1 MVRCNKHNVEENAKI
16 DLNLIFGKYG
26 EVGACRCEQCRKVYI
41 DVKGLKSGDLGT
53 LTKNYKLSNQ
63 HKYIDLP
70 KTLYVLNNNHFSK
83 LLSKSKN
90 LIYISE
96 FTADNYEKT
105 INIVTRYDP
114 DNDRY
119 YISKNI
125 LTKKMLRIVDK
136 YQIKLIYFNNINQ
149 LDLINDIDNIPD
161 IFYVIESSQ
170 LTKLENRI
178 ILEDKTNFVDKKGN
192 IYSINAKYNKNENV
206 YYISKKDYI
215 DCKDVLNELS
225 IKVIQVNNM
234 NAFVEN
240 YKYHDMPSKM
250 FLLDKCDLQRLTD
263 ELSLIECAG
272 FIDNNKNDYY
282 IPTKYDKKNRKYYIT
297 YGTSETFLNT
307 LKKLNIELEELNLD
321 DNINLDNVYNSV
333 DFENFKQSKR
343 VAEAYKSANIVYNP
357 YQYLPWLYLYNENC
371 SNILISD
378 EVGLGKTIEAGI
390 LINQEIHDHPN
401 NNILIVCPAFLKN
414 KWRDE
419 LKQKFY
425 LNASIFNEEDSNN
438 KLMIL
443 PVSRLK
449 RFNEE
454 NKIHYHMV
462 IVDEAHYFKN
472 SKSARYT
479 HLSNLLQ
486 KNKSNHKVFM
496 SATPINN
503 TANDYYS
510 ISKLLDKQFAI
521 TSTTKRQAYIDIHKR
536 NVKEVY
542 VDLNENEQNIYDVT
556 DALDPFSGTIYR
568 HIGSSCLYALK
579 KYAEKYSN
587 DESEVKQE
595 LRNSLEELLSS
606 DYDDLNEIES
616 FHDNLSKYAL
626 SGVDS
631 KLKKLNELIESIEDK
646 KIVIFSHYIETLKY
660 LKSELSQE
668 YRCEYIY
675 GNNFSNNNVFT
686 DKKNRFKDAKTWF
699 DQKDLSEKTILI
711 CSDSCKE
718 GIDLDEASCLIN
730 YDLPFNPSIL
740 EQRIGRIDRMCQKQ
754 DMTIFN
760 FHVNDT
766 YDDRLHM
773 ILSSKLLIINYYSE
787 YGVGNPLSIVEDG
800 TSPFDKF
807 IMYFRKHEKLSLTND
822 DYSVIKKILRKVD
835 VKVKKDVNQTEI
847 LQLLVENKNKIIDLF
862 DDKEIDLLTEEQLRI
877 QKDILDKKLGFPS
890 HNSGALSFD
899 SCSKRNLAETIN
911 NNPYLRIKLS
921 CIINDYE
928 RKIKD
933 IEDTGNP
940 MILSEVD
947 IKSSLLFSSNAAEK
961 DVFIS
966 SDVIEILKTAGAKVY
981 AN

>member
-16 DLNLIFGKYG
+16 DLDLIFGKYG
-26 EVGACRCEQCRKVYI
+26 VVGACRCEECKTIYI
-41 DVKGLKSGDLGT
+41 DASGPKSGYLGT
-53 LTKNYKLSNQ
+53 LAKSYKLFNK
-63 HKYIDLP
+63 HECYEIP
-70 KTLYVLNNNHFSK
+70 KELYVLNHNHFKK
-83 LLSKSKN
+83 LPKILD
-90 LIYISE
+90 LISVDE
-96 FTADNYEKT
+96 FTIKNYGVIRLFAK
-105 INIVTRYDP
+105 YDP
-114 DNDRY
+114 ENARY
-119 YISKNI
+119 YISKSFCSKKLLELIDKLEIRLIYVSNI
-125 LTKKMLRIVDK
+125 NKLDSYKNI
-136 YQIKLIYFNNINQ
+136 IKLPN
-149 LDLINDIDNIPD
+149 L
-161 IFYVIESSQ
+161 FYVLHSKDLKQLESKITLQGIE
-170 LTKLENRI
+170 R
-178 ILEDKTNFVDKKGN
+178 FVDKNGN
-192 IYSINAKYNKNENV
+192 IRSIHAKYSNELKT
-206 YYISKKDYI
+206 YYISEYTYLDIKEILD
-215 DCKDVLNELS
+215 NLS
-225 IKVIQVNNM
+225 VNVIHINDLKSFNGI
-234 NAFVEN
+234 
-240 YKYHDMPSKM
+240 YKYYDIPSKIYV
-250 FLLDKCDLQRLTD
+250 LDKRQLKKISKNISLQNRS
-263 ELSLIECAG
+263 E
-272 FIDNNKNDYY
+272 FIDKNTNYYY
-282 IPTKYDKKNRKYYIT
+282 IPSKYDDKDNKYYIT
-297 YGTSETFLNT
+297 YGTRDTCLELLETLGV
-307 LKKLNIELEELNLD
+307 EMEELQDTLENVELD
-321 DNINLDNVYNSV
+321 DIYKNIKIDNL
-333 DFENFKQSKR
+333 KQSKR

-371 SNILISD
+371 PNVLISD

-390 LINQEIHDHPN
+390 LISEEIHDHPN
-401 NNILIVCPAFLKN
+401 NNILIICPAFLKN

-425 LNASIFNEEDSNN
+425 LNASIINDDDSNN

-443 PVSRLK
+443 PISRLK

-503 TANDYYS
+503 TENDYHS

-542 VDLNENEQNIYDVT
+542 VDLSENEQNIYDVT

-616 FHDNLSKYAL
+616 FNDTLSKYTL

-631 KLKKLNELIESIEDK
+631 KLEKLIELIESIEDK

-686 DKKNRFKDAKTWF
+686 DKKSRFKDAKIWF
-699 DQKDLSEKTILI
+699 DQQDLNEKTILI

-718 GIDLDEASCLIN
+718 GIDLDEASSLIN

-800 TSPFDKF
+800 ISPFDKF
-807 IMYFRKHEKLSLTND
+807 IMYFRKNANLSLTND

-862 DDKEIDLLTEEQLRI
+862 DDKEIDVLTEEQLRI
-877 QKDILDKKLGFPS
+877 QKDILDKKLDFPS

-899 SCSKRNLAETIN
+899 SSTKRNLAKTIN
-911 NNPYLRIKLS
+911 DNPYLRIKLS

-966 SDVIEILKTAGAKVY
+966 SDVIEVLKTAGAKVY

>member
-16 DLNLIFGKYG
+16 DLDLIFGKYG
-26 EVGACRCEQCRKVYI
+26 VVGACRCEQCRKVYI
-41 DVKGLKSGDLGT
+41 DVKGPKSGFLGT
-53 LTKNYKLSNQ
+53 LPKNYKLTNQ
-63 HKYIDLP
+63 HKYYDLP
-70 KTLYVLNNNHFSK
+70 KTLYVLNNNPFSK
-83 LLSKSKN
+83 LLSKFTN

-96 FTADNYEKT
+96 FTVDNYEKT

-149 LDLINDIDNIPD
+149 LDLINDIETIPD

-178 ILEDKTNFVDKKGN
+178 ILEDKSNFVDKKGN
-192 IYSINAKYNKNENV
+192 IHSINAKYNRNENV
-206 YYISKKDYI
+206 YYISKQDYI
-215 DCKDVLNELS
+215 FCKDVLNELS
-225 IKVIQVNNM
+225 IKVIHVNNM
-234 NAFVEN
+234 NAFVGN
-240 YKYHDMPSKM
+240 YKYHDIPSKI
-250 FLLDKCDLQRLTD
+250 FVLDKCDLHRLTD

-282 IPTKYDKKNRKYYIT
+282 IPAKYDKKNGKYYIT
-297 YGTSETFLNT
+297 YGTFETFLDT
-307 LKKLNIELEELNLD
+307 LENLNVELEELNLD
-321 DNINLDNVYNSV
+321 DNINIDDVYDHAN
-333 DFENFKQSKR
+333 FENLKQSHK
-343 VAEAYKSANIVYNP
+343 VAVAYKSANIVYNP

-371 SNILISD
+371 PNILISD

-390 LINQEIHDHPN
+390 LITEEIHDHPN

-454 NKIHYHMV
+454 NKIHYHMI

-472 SKSARYT
+472 GKSARYT
-479 HLSNLLQ
+479 YLSNLLQ
-486 KNKSNHKVFM
+486 KNKLNHKIFM

-503 TANDYYS
+503 TENDYHS

-536 NVKEVY
+536 NIKEVY
-542 VDLNENEQNIYDVT
+542 VDLSENEQNIYDVT

-595 LRNSLEELLSS
+595 LRNSLEALLAS
-606 DYDDLNEIES
+606 DYDDLKEIES
-616 FHDNLSKYAL
+616 FNDNLSKYAL
-626 SGVDS
+626 NGDDS
-631 KLKKLNELIESIEDK
+631 KLDKLIELIETIDDK

-660 LKSELSQE
+660 LKSELSQV

-675 GNNFSNNNVFT
+675 GNNFSNNTVFT
-686 DKKNRFKDAKTWF
+686 EKKNRFKDAKQWF
-699 DQKDLSEKTILI
+699 DQQDLNEKTILI

-718 GIDLDEASCLIN
+718 GIDLDKASCLIN

-773 ILSSKLLIINYYSE
+773 ILSSKLLIIDYYSE

-800 TSPFDKF
+800 ISPFDKF
-807 IMYFRKHEKLSLTND
+807 IMYFRKNEKLSLTND

-835 VKVKKDVNQTEI
+835 VKVKKDINQTEI

-862 DDKEIDLLTEEQLRI
+862 DDKEIDVLTEEQLRI

-899 SCSKRNLAETIN
+899 SSTKRNLAETIN
-911 NNPYLRIKLS
+911 NNPSLRIKLS

-928 RKIKD
+928 RKVKD

-940 MILSEVD
+940 MILSEID

-961 DVFIS
+961 DAFVS